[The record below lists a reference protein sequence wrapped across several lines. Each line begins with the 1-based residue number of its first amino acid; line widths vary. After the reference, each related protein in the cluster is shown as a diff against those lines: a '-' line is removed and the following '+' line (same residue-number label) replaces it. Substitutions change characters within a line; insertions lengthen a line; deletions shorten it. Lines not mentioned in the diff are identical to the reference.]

1 MLNSVLESNIEETDL
16 RDLDKD
22 TTDEIDMTDPAV
34 KAAATKIQSVF
45 KGFKTRK
52 TMLQEHGYKCG

>member
-1 MLNSVLESNIEETDL
+1 MLNSVLESKLEKIDF
-16 RDLDKD
+16 RDLATD
-22 TTDEIDMTDPAV
+22 TKDEIDMTDPAV

-45 KGFKTRK
+45 KGYKTRK

>member
-1 MLNSVLESNIEETDL
+1 MLNSVLESNLEEIDL
-16 RDLDKD
+16 RDLDTD

>member
-1 MLNSVLESNIEETDL
+1 MLNSVLESNLEEIDL
-16 RDLDKD
+16 RDLDMD
-22 TTDEIDMTDPAV
+22 PTDEIDMTDPAV